1 MTEPLLTIGAFAR
14 SVDLAPSALRFYD
27 EAGLLQPAVVNVQT
41 GYRYY
46 TPALERRAHTIR
58 QPREIGVPVETMRV
72 VLNGPTDHAAEI
84 LQSFAARTA
93 ETARRTADAVAQV
106 VSTLRA
112 QGVPQ
117 GRIVVSVDGPELA
130 TALRRVSGAADGDRE
145 SPLGVVLLDFTGS
158 ELTVVATDR
167 YWLARWSIPLGEV
180 YLGERRLVVPVGEI
194 DALAEW
200 LSRQRTVT
208 LSATEDDTRVTGED
222 EEREILTSLD
232 RFPAYRLIVD
242 AQSPTQGRA
251 TVDRAMLLTAVAGAR
266 PTVLVRVG
274 QDRVTVSAQGA
285 TEGTHLKATTS
296 GTPVTVGFSSQLLA
310 SALTAVVG
318 TQATLSYGAP
328 DQAIW
333 VTSADQR
340 SFTALVMPSRV
351 EG

>member
-1 MTEPLLTIGAFAR
+1 MAR
-14 SVDLAPSALRFYD
+14 
-27 EAGLLQPAVVNVQT
+27 
-41 GYRYY
+41 
-46 TPALERRAHTIR
+46 
-58 QPREIGVPVETMRV
+58 PV
-72 VLNGPTDHAAEI
+72 
-84 LQSFAARTA
+84 
-93 ETARRTADAVAQV
+93 
-106 VSTLRA
+106 
-112 QGVPQ
+112 
-117 GRIVVSVDGPELA
+117 
-130 TALRRVSGAADGDRE
+130 
-145 SPLGVVLLDFTGS
+145 
-158 ELTVVATDR
+158 
-167 YWLARWSIPLGEV
+167 SIPLGEV

-274 QDRVTVSAQGA
+274 QDRVTVSAHGA

-333 VTSADQR
+333 VTSVDQR